1 MYKFVTCKKDIYIV
15 RYYRRELGMK
25 TFDWDDSYSVR
36 VKKFDDEHKHLFEI
50 VKDLY
55 QAMEH
60 KDDRLALA
68 MIINDLIRY
77 SKEHF
82 SNEEITLLNTQYPNY
97 EKHRKQHKLFIEKIE
112 QLAADYNSGNHLLH
126 FDMLL
131 FLKNWVLQHILVA
144 DKHYGDHLNSNGIF

>member
-1 MYKFVTCKKDIYIV
+1 
-15 RYYRRELGMK
+15 MK
-25 TFDWDDSYSVR
+25 TFDWEESYD
-36 VKKFDDEHKHLFEI
+36 VKVERFNEQHKHLFEI

-55 QAMEH
+55 IAMEN

-68 MIINDLIRY
+68 QIINNLIRY

-82 SNEEITLLNTQYPNY
+82 TEEELALLNTQYQNY

-112 QLAADYNSGNHLLH
+112 QFAADYNSGQHLLH
-126 FDMLL
+126 FDILL

-144 DKHYGDHLNSNGIF
+144 DKAFGDHLNSKGIF